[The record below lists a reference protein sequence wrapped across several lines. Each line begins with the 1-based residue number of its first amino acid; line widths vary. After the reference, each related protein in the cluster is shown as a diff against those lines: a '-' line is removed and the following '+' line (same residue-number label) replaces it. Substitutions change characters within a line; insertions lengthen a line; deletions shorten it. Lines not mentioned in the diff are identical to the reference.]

1 MCLYYNTV
9 SLCISLRFNFLFFP
23 VPEKE
28 RLEKVAAERHR
39 LMNIHAASGSTATD
53 PNAHNN
59 HNHSLNQDGAAPQ
72 HLPSRHASSPELSA
86 HRKNLTNANT
96 LANTGTSSS
105 LNAATAPTANKLSL
119 AGILKAQK
127 ASKNFTSLRSI
138 SRLESLPPIHVNNK
152 TIITNT
158 NSANNSFTNSAA
170 SSVHGKSGDFGAAK
184 GKNAQNSG
192 ALPRPGLSRGST
204 ARSGLSGMLFSW

>member
-1 MCLYYNTV
+1 
-9 SLCISLRFNFLFFP
+9 
-23 VPEKE
+23 
-28 RLEKVAAERHR
+28 
-39 LMNIHAASGSTATD
+39 MNIHAASGSTPID
-53 PNAHNN
+53 PAVHNN
-59 HNHSLNQDGAAPQ
+59 NNHGGHSLNHDGAAPQ
-72 HLPSRHASSPELSA
+72 HFPSRHASSPELSV
-86 HRKNLTNANT
+86 HRKNLTSANT

-138 SRLESLPPIHVNNK
+138 SRLESLPPIHLNNK

-170 SSVHGKSGDFGAAK
+170 SSVHGKSGDFGTNK
-184 GKNAQNSG
+184 GKNVQISG
-192 ALPRPGLSRGST
+192 TLPRPGLSRSST
-204 ARSGLSGMLFSW
+204 ATGRSALSGMFFFLNHVF